1 MNLRKIRIQ
10 LTVMYALLA
19 ALAVGVLASLAI
31 STGGDRIV
39 ESAERQ
45 AENVVRELA
54 IIGFDTSGADFSEDV
69 EPFNT
74 WRVNPVD
81 EWQFS
86 YGTTWIEP
94 PLFTMAERALNRGRP
109 TFIEFEQ
116 DGQLLA
122 YIEPVES
129 VPNEVVVTVI
139 DLAPFVRDRQAFQR
153 NVVLSA
159 VVAVLLTTAAAW
171 FLAGSALRPARSAMA
186 RQRDFIADAA
196 HELRT
201 PLAVI
206 RASAS
211 HSLSRERPSAQ
222 YQRAL
227 AEILT
232 ATERAGAGVGELLE
246 LARLD
251 AGQAQPRKAPLRID
265 LLVEEVASSVR
276 VDDVEVVAHSSEAI
290 VVDADYALLRQ
301 VAENLTHNAAA
312 RADHVELSV
321 VRFENLVTLQ
331 ISDDGPG
338 FDEEIL
344 PVVFERFRRGDNRG
358 STGLGMAIAKSIVEA
373 HGGSV
378 SAANSSTGGAIV
390 KLHLPASKDV

>member
-10 LTVMYALLA
+10 LTGMYALLA
-19 ALAVGVLASLAI
+19 ALAVGLLAWIAI
-31 STGGDRIV
+31 SIGGDRIV
-39 ESAERQ
+39 ESAERE

-81 EWQFS
+81 EWDFN
-86 YGTTWIEP
+86 YGTTWFEP
-94 PLFTMAERALNRGRP
+94 PLRTMAEEALGNNRP

-116 DGQLLA
+116 DGPLLA
-122 YIEPVES
+122 YVEPVEA

-139 DLAPFVRDRQAFQR
+139 DLSPFVRDRQAFQR
-153 NVVLSA
+153 NVILAAVAAILS
-159 VVAVLLTTAAAW
+159 TTAAAW
-171 FLAGSALRPARSAMA
+171 FVAGSALRPAREAMA

-211 HSLSRERPSAQ
+211 HSLSKDRPAGE

-232 ATERAGAGVGELLE
+232 ATERAGSGVGELLE

-265 LLVEEVASSVR
+265 LLIEEVASSVR
-276 VDDVEVVAHSSEAI
+276 VDDADIVANVSEAI

-301 VAENLTHNAAA
+301 VTENLTHNAAS
-312 RADHVELSV
+312 RAENVELAV
-321 VRFENLVTLQ
+321 MRMGDLVTLQ

-344 PVVFERFRRGDNRG
+344 PHVFERFRRGDNRG

-390 KLHLPASKDV
+390 KLHLEASKDV

>member
-1 MNLRKIRIQ
+1 
-10 LTVMYALLA
+10 MYALLA
-19 ALAVGVLASLAI
+19 ALAVGLLAWIAI
-31 STGGDRIV
+31 SIGSDRII
-39 ESAERQ
+39 ESAERE

-81 EWQFS
+81 EWDFN

-94 PLFTMAERALNRGRP
+94 PLRTMAEQALRNSSP

-116 DGQLLA
+116 DGPQLA
-122 YIEPVES
+122 YVEPVEAEE
-129 VPNEVVVTVI
+129 NVVVLTVV
-139 DLAPFVRDRQAFQR
+139 DLNPFEQDRNAFQR
-153 NVVLSA
+153 NVILAA
-159 VVAVLLTTAAAW
+159 VAAILATTAAAW
-171 FLAGSALRPARSAMA
+171 FVAGSALRPARAAMA

-211 HSLSRERPSAQ
+211 HSLSKERPAGE
-222 YQRAL
+222 YQHAL

-232 ATERAGAGVGELLE
+232 ATERAGSGVGELLE

-265 LLVEEVASSVR
+265 LLIEEVASSVR
-276 VDDVEVVAHSSEAI
+276 VDETDIVANAAEAV

-301 VAENLTHNAAA
+301 VTENLTHNAAS
-312 RADHVELSV
+312 RAANVELSV
-321 VRFENLVTLQ
+321 MRMGDLVTLQ

-344 PVVFERFRRGDNRG
+344 PHVFERFRRGDNRG
-358 STGLGMAIAKSIVEA
+358 SAGLGMAIAKSIVEA

-378 SAANSSTGGAIV
+378 SAANSSSGGAIV
-390 KLHLPASKDV
+390 KLHLDASREP